1 MSVTTTPPTSTAL
14 WREGDPPGDRKFL
27 AVGGLT
33 LESGD
38 HLPDVVLAY
47 ETWGQLNAARDN
59 AILVEHA
66 LTGDSHVV
74 GPVGPGHPTTGWWP
88 GLVGSGALLDTD
100 EYFVVA
106 INVLGGCQGS
116 TGPGTPAA
124 DGRPWGSRFPRVTIR
139 DQVAAEARLADA
151 LGIAHWHTVVGGSM
165 GGMRTLEWVA
175 SHPDRVRTAVAL
187 ASSGYAT
194 AEQIAWSQ
202 TQALAIRNDP
212 WFAGGDYY
220 EQRQGPEVGLG
231 IARRIAH
238 VTYRSEIELHERF
251 GRDEQDEAP
260 GECDRPRFTVESYL
274 DHHGG
279 KLAGRF
285 DANSYI
291 VLTEAMNS
299 HDIGRG
305 RGGMAAALAPF
316 AGRLVLV
323 PVDSDRLYP
332 PRLSEE
338 VAQAHAGA
346 ELATIT
352 SIVGHDGFLT
362 EVDQV
367 ATLLREV
374 VAGSSTGDTDLTSG
388 TGHAGAV

>member
-1 MSVTTTPPTSTAL
+1 MSVTTTPPTDTSC
-14 WREGDPPGDRKFL
+14 WRDGDHPGSRIFAPIGD
-27 AVGGLT
+27 LT

-38 HLPDVVLAY
+38 RLPGVVLAY
-47 ETWGQLNAARDN
+47 ETWGRLNDARDN

-74 GPVGPGHPTTGWWP
+74 GAAGPGHPTAGWWP
-88 GLVGSGALLDTD
+88 DVIGSGAPLDSD

-116 TGPGTPAA
+116 TGPGSGAA
-124 DGRPWGSRFPRVTIR
+124 DGRAWGSRFPRITIR
-139 DQVAAEARLADA
+139 DQVAAEARLADE
-151 LGIAHWHTVVGGSM
+151 LGIARWHSVIGGSM

-175 SHPDRVRTAVAL
+175 SHPERVGTAVAF
-187 ASSGYAT
+187 ATGGYAT
-194 AEQIAWSQ
+194 AEQVGWSQ
-202 TQALAIRNDP
+202 AQILAIRNDP

-220 EQRQGPEVGLG
+220 DRDQGPEAGLG

-238 VTYRSEIELHERF
+238 ITYRSELELHERF
-251 GRDEQDEAP
+251 DRDVQDETDGGP
-260 GECDRPRFTVESYL
+260 GRPRFTVESYL
-274 DHHGG
+274 DHHAG

-285 DANSYI
+285 DANSYA
-291 VLTEAMNS
+291 VLSEAMNS

-305 RGGMAAALAPF
+305 RGGLREALAPF
-316 AGRLVLV
+316 AGRLVIA

-338 VAQAHAGA
+338 LAEASPTA
-346 ELATIT
+346 ELTTI
-352 SIVGHDGFLT
+352 SSRVGHDGFLT

-367 ATLLREV
+367 STLLRGLF
-374 VAGSSTGDTDLTSG
+374 AAADG
-388 TGHAGAV
+388 